1 MIPTDTS
8 DLTKG
13 AVLNQSEPDGNW
25 QSVTLYNKKFSHC
38 EFNYDIHDKEMVL
51 IVDCFKEW
59 RHDLIGQ
66 RVVVYTDQENLDYF
80 HTTNIL
86 NCRRAQWTEVLT
98 EFDVVI
104 AYRPGYKNGT
114 ADTLSH
120 RPDPELGEGSEPQI
134 SMFKPRQL
142 GQI

>member
-66 RVVVYTDQENLDYF
+66 RVVVYMAHRNLEYYN
-80 HTTNIL
+80 TTKIL
-86 NCRRAQWTEVLT
+86 NRRQPRWAEILSD
-98 EFDVVI
+98 FNFVI
-104 AYRPGYKNGT
+104 TYRHRDKMVKLMVSHVERISSLKGGARPRFR
-114 ADTLSH
+114 TLN
-120 RPDPELGEGSEPQI
+120 QAN
-134 SMFKPRQL
+134 
-142 GQI
+142 